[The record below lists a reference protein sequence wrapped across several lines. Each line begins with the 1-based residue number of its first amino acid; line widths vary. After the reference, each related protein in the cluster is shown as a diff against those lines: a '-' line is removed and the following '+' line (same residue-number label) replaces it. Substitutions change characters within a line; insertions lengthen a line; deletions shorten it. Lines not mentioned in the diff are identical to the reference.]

1 MAFHPAD
8 SVRIAHATQQGHKIR
23 EQLMAKQLSLESM
36 LNRFALVAAAD
47 QIEQAVIEFE
57 ARTREERERLLL
69 SSAAQT
75 TDEIGL
81 CEWYAARYDL
91 LARMARLVTERVM
104 PTAPIGLRHESIKHA
119 AGAWAYSILLRGHA
133 SKWRQ
138 IAGQR
143 TIAPRGILHQVF
155 KSALEYK
162 ISDHILEVSV
172 EGQRTE
178 TTVEALYVRTL
189 LLERF
194 ASGNLSPPRL
204 EILDNWLI
212 TWMSTLWLS
221 TNPPTH
227 DATLLLSIDINSETH
242 GLTRYEVGDTAD
254 FYLALTPLQYQLER
268 AIQSFHRGVLFPGW
282 GIGMAFRVDEHVGVI
297 DFLERELMMLEQNIL
312 VKSKRFSPQT
322 DVVADV
328 YLGLDDITAI
338 ALSGQP
344 ANLAPIKIGAQSTL
358 YIPNVSNTAL
368 TSGAGG
374 KTKNNANP
382 GNPALNAK
390 REILHLSV
398 LDVSETGVGLVV
410 PAAAAT
416 DVSVNDLV
424 AVRFGAGYPLSL
436 GVIVRKTIAKAGA
449 ERNST
454 IIGVNF
460 LSRCPLLAR
469 LQLQYPPAKNADIG
483 PKNIAITAILLS
495 GNSAYGST
503 DSLVLSDAI
512 HKSSPLLTTRF
523 GGETS
528 GDIFQLRLGRVRR
541 QGKGWRMVA
550 FDVVQKMPVR

>member
-1 MAFHPAD
+1 MGSNPAD
-8 SVRIAHATQQGHKIR
+8 NVSTTRASQQAHRIR

-69 SSAAQT
+69 SSAAHT

-91 LARMARLVTERVM
+91 LARMARLVTERVL
-104 PTAPIGLRHESIKHA
+104 PSAPAALRHESIKHA
-119 AGAWAYSILLRGHA
+119 GGAWAYSILLRGHA

-138 IAGQR
+138 IGGQR

-178 TTVEALYVRTL
+178 TTVEALYARTL

-194 ASGNLSPPRL
+194 GSGNLSPPRL

-212 TWMSTLWLS
+212 TWMSALWLS
-221 TNPPTH
+221 TNPYTN
-227 DATLLLSIDINSETH
+227 DATLLLSIDTNSEIH
-242 GLTRYEVGDTAD
+242 GLTRYEVGQPAD
-254 FYLALTPLQYQLER
+254 FYLSLMPLQYQLER

-312 VKSKRFSPQT
+312 VKSERFSPQT

-328 YLGLDDITAI
+328 YLGLDDITA
-338 ALSGQP
+338 AGLSDQP
-344 ANLAPIKIGAQSTL
+344 ANLALNKTGEAGSKNQSDVDVTHSALGA
-358 YIPNVSNTAL
+358 
-368 TSGAGG
+368 
-374 KTKNNANP
+374 
-382 GNPALNAK
+382 ALNV
-390 REILHLSV
+390 LHLSV
-398 LDVSETGVGLVV
+398 LDVSETGVGFAV
-410 PAAAAT
+410 PATAAA

-469 LQLQYPPAKNADIG
+469 LDLQYTSAKNEDIAQQ
-483 PKNIAITAILLS
+483 NIHINAILLS
-495 GNSAYGST
+495 GNSAYGNA
-503 DSLVLSDAI
+503 DSLVLSDAVQ
-512 HKSSPLLTTRF
+512 KSSPLLTMRF
-523 GGETS
+523 GGETR
-528 GDIFQLRLGRVRR
+528 GDIFQIRLGRVRR
-541 QGKGWRMVA
+541 QGRGWRMMA
-550 FDVVQKMPVR
+550 FDVMQKTAVG

>member
-1 MAFHPAD
+1 MGSNPAD
-8 SVRIAHATQQGHKIR
+8 SVHTAHATQQGHKIR
-23 EQLMAKQLSLESM
+23 EQLMARQLSLESM

-75 TDEIGL
+75 PDEIGL

-104 PTAPIGLRHESIKHA
+104 PAAPAGLRHESIKQA

-172 EGQRTE
+172 EGQRSE
-178 TTVEALYVRTL
+178 TTVESLYARTL

-212 TWMSTLWLS
+212 TWMSALWLS
-221 TNPPTH
+221 TNPSAS
-227 DATLLLSIDINSETH
+227 DATLLLSININSETH
-242 GLTRYEVGDTAD
+242 GLTRYEVGDSAD
-254 FYLALTPLQYQLER
+254 FYLALAPLQYQLER

-282 GIGMAFRVDEHVGVI
+282 GIGMAFQVDEHVGVI
-297 DFLERELMMLEQNIL
+297 NFLERELMMLEQNIL
-312 VKSKRFSPQT
+312 VKSKRFSPQS
-322 DVVADV
+322 DVVADI
-328 YLGLDDITAI
+328 YLGFYDITSVG
-338 ALSGQP
+338 LSGQP
-344 ANLAPIKIGAQSTL
+344 ANLELNKIGAQSA
-358 YIPNVSNTAL
+358 PSVS
-368 TSGAGG
+368 S
-374 KTKNNANP
+374 AN
-382 GNPALNAK
+382 NPALMCEAGSK
-390 REILHLSV
+390 TQDSADIVKSTLDAELGALHLSV
-398 LDVSETGVGLVV
+398 LDVSETGIGFVV
-410 PAAAAT
+410 PAVAAA

-436 GVIVRKTIAKAGA
+436 GVIVRKTIAKAGV
-449 ERNST
+449 ERNSKV
-454 IIGVNF
+454 IGVNF

-469 LQLQYPPAKNADIG
+469 LHLQYPSAKNAGIA
-483 PKNIAITAILLS
+483 PQNIAIDAILLS
-495 GNSAYGST
+495 GNSAYGSA
-503 DSLVLSDAI
+503 DSLVLSDAVY
-512 HKSSPLLTTRF
+512 KSSPLLTMRF

-528 GDIFQLRLGRVRR
+528 GDIFQIRLGRVRR
-541 QGKGWRMVA
+541 QGRGWRMVA
-550 FDVVQKMPVR
+550 FDVIQKTAVR